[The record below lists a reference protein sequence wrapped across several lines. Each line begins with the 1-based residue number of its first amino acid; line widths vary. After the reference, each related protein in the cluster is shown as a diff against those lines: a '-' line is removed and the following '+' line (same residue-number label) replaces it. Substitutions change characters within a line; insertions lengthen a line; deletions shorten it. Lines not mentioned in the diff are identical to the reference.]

1 MRAGRGRSFRSGG
14 RFLAAAIA
22 LSLAGSG
29 CAARSAYRQGQ
40 NEARKGNWDLAVAR
54 LTAALQKDPE
64 NIDYKIAL
72 ENARAQAARFH
83 HAEARKHL
91 AADEL
96 EKAVEELEIATKY
109 DPGQRL
115 AQDDLIRVQDKIR
128 AREEEKKRLSEFE
141 AMKSRV
147 QAARVPV
154 PVLSPRSPVP
164 VAIKFTETSLE
175 KILDTLG
182 KLSGVNILFDEGYR
196 DKKYTVNLTGVT
208 FQEALDQITFV
219 NRLFY
224 KVLDQNT
231 LIIVPESPQK
241 RRTYDD
247 FLLRTF
253 YLQNADV
260 NETLNQVKTL
270 AGITK
275 ATANK
280 DLGAIT
286 VIATPDK
293 VALAER
299 IVEAND
305 KPKGEIMAEIQILE
319 VDRTKVKDYG
329 IRLSNYEVSATF
341 SPTGASGEVDSS
353 GFTHVRAQLLSS
365 LNLADFVV
373 NVPSTLFA
381 KFLQTDTN
389 ARILA
394 APRLRAAEGKKT
406 ALKIGQE
413 VPVPVTT
420 FTATATGGTGTFAPA
435 TSFQYRNVGVNLELT
450 PKVNASG
457 DIALELTAEF
467 SILGANADV
476 AGTTLPTF
484 LTRSVN
490 GILRL
495 RDGET
500 SLIGGLVQGRET
512 TTMSGIIGL
521 QSVPILNRIFTS
533 TVKNIDD
540 LEIVISITPH
550 LVRAPRVS
558 EEDLRST
565 YVGTEE
571 TVKVPS
577 VRPPLFG
584 TPEPAPGPAPR
595 GAPRPA
601 PAPPAPLEA
610 PPTAAP
616 SPGPP
621 AVSPSPE
628 PPEVPPPD
636 ARPITALFSPPE
648 VSVRAG
654 QTTALSLVV
663 VGARDLRTVEAVFV
677 YDPAL
682 LEAVDVAPGSLLTLD
697 GSRVAV
703 ERTLESGRARIR
715 FTRTVAAAGSGAV
728 AVATFR
734 GLRPGSW
741 PIGVE
746 SLILATGVAAD
757 RPAAPPPGRLVVT
770 P

>member
-1 MRAGRGRSFRSGG
+1 MRSWG
-14 RFLAAAIA
+14 RFLAVALV

-29 CAARSAYRQGQ
+29 CAARSAYRQGKK
-40 NEARKGNWDLAVAR
+40 EAKKGNWDLAVAR

-72 ENARAQAARFH
+72 ENARVQASRFH
-83 HAEARKHL
+83 HAEARKYL

-115 AQDDLIRVQDKIR
+115 ASDDLVRARDKIR
-128 AREEEKKRLSEFE
+128 VREDEKKRLSEFE
-141 AMKSRV
+141 AMKSRA
-147 QAARVPV
+147 QAARIPV

-247 FLLRTF
+247 FVLRTF
-253 YLQNADV
+253 YVQNADV

-270 AGITK
+270 AAITK

-319 VDRTKVKDYG
+319 VDRTKVKDFG
-329 IRLSNYEVSATF
+329 IRLSNYEASATF
-341 SPTGASGEVDSS
+341 SPTGAAGEVDAQ

-373 NVPSTLFA
+373 NLPSTVFA
-381 KFLQTDTN
+381 KFLQTETN

-394 APRLRAAEGKKT
+394 APRLRAAEGKMT
-406 ALKIGQE
+406 TLRIGQE

-467 SILGANADV
+467 SILGAPADV

-484 LTRSVN
+484 LTRSVK

-550 LVRAPRVS
+550 LVRAPKVS

-571 TVKVPS
+571 TVKVLS

-584 TPEPAPGPAPR
+584 AAEPTTSPGPAPR
-595 GAPRPA
+595 GAPRPT
-601 PAPPAPLEA
+601 PAPVAPLEA
-610 PPTAAP
+610 PPATAP

-621 AVSPSPE
+621 LAAASTAA
-628 PPEVPPPD
+628 PEVTPPD
-636 ARPITALFSPPE
+636 ARPTTALFSPPE
-648 VSVRAG
+648 ASVKAG

-663 VGARDLRTVEAVFV
+663 VGAHDLRSLEAVFV

-682 LEAVDVAPGSLLTLD
+682 VEAVDVAPGSLLTLD
-697 GSRVAV
+697 GANVAV
-703 ERTLESGRARIR
+703 EKTLESGRARIR
-715 FTRTVAAAGSGAV
+715 FTRGAATAGSGAI

-734 GLRPGSW
+734 GLRPGAGPVS
-741 PIGVE
+741 VE
-746 SLILATGVAAD
+746 SLILGTGSAAD
-757 RPAAPPPGRLVVT
+757 RPAPPSPGRLVVT

>member
-1 MRAGRGRSFRSGG
+1 MRSWG
-14 RFLAAAIA
+14 RFLAVALA

-40 NEARKGNWDLAVAR
+40 KEAKKGNWDLAVAR

-72 ENARAQAARFH
+72 ENARVQASRFH

-115 AQDDLIRVQDKIR
+115 ASDDLVRARDKIR
-128 AREEEKKRLSEFE
+128 VREDEKKRLSEFE
-141 AMKSRV
+141 TMKSRA
-147 QAARVPV
+147 QAARIPI

-231 LIIVPESPQK
+231 LIVVPESPQK

-247 FLLRTF
+247 YLLRTF

-270 AGITK
+270 AAITK

-286 VIATPDK
+286 VIATADK

-319 VDRTKVKDYG
+319 VDRTKVKDFG
-329 IRLSNYEVSATF
+329 IRLSNYEASATF
-341 SPTGASGEVDSS
+341 SPSGAAGEVDNL
-353 GFTHVRAQLLSS
+353 GFTHVRAHLLSS

-381 KFLQTDTN
+381 KFLQTNTN

-467 SILGANADV
+467 SILGAPAEV

-533 TVKNIDD
+533 TVKNVDD

-550 LVRAPRVS
+550 LVRAPKVS

-571 TVKVPS
+571 TVKMLS
-577 VRPPLFG
+577 VRPPLLG
-584 TPEPAPGPAPR
+584 TPEPVSTTGPAR

-601 PAPPAPLEA
+601 PVAPLEA
-610 PPTAAP
+610 PPAPTP
-616 SPGPP
+616 SPGPRGV
-621 AVSPSPE
+621 APSPE
-628 PPEVPPPD
+628 PPETPPPD
-636 ARPITALFSPPE
+636 ARAATALFSPPE
-648 VSVRAG
+648 ASVKAG
-654 QTTALSLVV
+654 QTATLSLVV

-682 LEAVDVAPGSLLTLD
+682 VEAVDVAPGSLLTLD
-697 GSRVAV
+697 GASVAV
-703 ERTLESGRARIR
+703 EKTLESGRARIR
-715 FTRTVAAAGSGAV
+715 FARGAATAGSGAV
-728 AVATFR
+728 AVATLR
-734 GLRPGSW
+734 GLRPGAW
-741 PIGVE
+741 PVSVE
-746 SLILATGVAAD
+746 SLILGTGGAVD
-757 RPAAPPPGRLVVT
+757 RPAAPAPGRLVVT

>member
-1 MRAGRGRSFRSGG
+1 MGSLGRLFAVA
-14 RFLAAAIA
+14 LA
-22 LSLAGSG
+22 LSLAGWG

-40 NEARKGNWDLAVAR
+40 KEAKKGNWDLAVAR

-72 ENARAQAARFH
+72 ENARVEASRFH

-96 EKAVEELEIATKY
+96 EKAADELEIATRY
-109 DPGQRL
+109 DPGDRS
-115 AQDDLIRVQDKIR
+115 ASDDLIRTRDKIR

-141 AMKSRV
+141 AMKSRA

-231 LIIVPESPQK
+231 IIIVPESPQK

-247 FLLRTF
+247 FVLRTF

-280 DLGAIT
+280 DLAAIT

-319 VDRTKVKDYG
+319 VDRTKVKDFG

-341 SPTGASGEVDSS
+341 SPTGAAGEVDSS

-373 NVPSTLFA
+373 NVPSTIFA

-394 APRLRAAEGKKT
+394 APKLRAAEGKMT

-435 TSFQYRNVGVNLELT
+435 TSFQYRNVGVTLELT

-467 SILGANADV
+467 SILGANADL
-476 AGTTLPTF
+476 GGQTLPTF
-484 LTRSVN
+484 LTRSVK

-512 TTMSGIIGL
+512 TALSGVIGL

-540 LEIVISITPH
+540 LEIIISITAH
-550 LVRAPRVS
+550 LVRGPKLS

-577 VRPPLFG
+577 IRPPLFG
-584 TPEPAPGPAPR
+584 APEPVPPPGPAPR
-595 GAPRPA
+595 GAPRGAPA
-601 PAPPAPLEA
+601 APPEAPPAP
-610 PPTAAP
+610 AP

-621 AVSPSPE
+621 GASPSPE
-628 PPEVPPPD
+628 PPEVQPPD
-636 ARPITALFSPPE
+636 ARPTTALFSPPE
-648 VSVRAG
+648 ASVKAG

-663 VGARDLRTVEAVFV
+663 VGARDLRAVEAVFV

-682 LEAVDVAPGSLLTLD
+682 LEAVDIAPGSLLTLD
-697 GSRVAV
+697 GANVAV
-703 ERTLESGRARIR
+703 EKTLESGRARIR
-715 FTRTVAAAGSGAV
+715 FTRAVATAGSGEV

-734 GLRPGSW
+734 GLRPGAW
-741 PIGVE
+741 PVGVE
-746 SLILATGVAAD
+746 SLILATGAAAD
-757 RPAAPPPGRLVVT
+757 RPAAPSPGRLVVM